1 MKKAAKSPKKAKA
14 ADPTG
19 RANNYQVS
27 RSLPDLRGAKSYTST
42 NQRSL
47 KNSRKLNK
55 KKAVKRTILVLLL
68 LFFLVG
74 GWLGYKFIV
83 NSNKLGTNIWSI
95 FDNSKLRGED
105 RGRINILLAGDS
117 SDDPGHA
124 GAELTDSIM
133 LLSVNPNNKTAFIMS
148 IPRDLYVDI
157 PGHGYSKINAANVY
171 GNNDDFKEDGYP
183 DEGMGL
189 LEKTIEEH
197 FGIPIDYYALINY
210 TAFKDAVNAVGGVT
224 ITIDSGNR
232 YGVYDPYA
240 NLKLPNGT
248 QQINGE
254 QALALSRARGEGPGA
269 YGVGSDF
276 DRTEYQRAILLA
288 LKDKATS
295 TGVLANPVKIGNL
308 FDAAGN
314 NVKTDFSLGN
324 LRRLNNL
331 TKDIN
336 NADIKSVSLNDVNG
350 KNLLKSYTT
359 RDGQSALIPA
369 AGIDNYTQIKALLT
383 ELFSSTPTTPA
394 ASGQ

>member
-1 MKKAAKSPKKAKA
+1 MKKAAKSPKKAQA
-14 ADPTG
+14 ADQTG

-27 RSLPDLRGAKSYTST
+27 RTLPDLRNSKSPSVSPVRA
-42 NQRSL
+42 QKKRQF
-47 KNSRKLNK
+47 NK
-55 KKAVKRTILVLLL
+55 KKILKRVILVLFLL
-68 LFFLVG
+68 LIAVG
-74 GWLGYKFIV
+74 GWLGYKVIS

-157 PGHGYSKINAANVY
+157 PGNGYSKINAANVY
-171 GNNDDFKEDGYP
+171 GNADKFKEAGYP
-183 DEGMGL
+183 DGGMGL
-189 LEKTIEEH
+189 LEKTITDTL
-197 FGIPIDYYALINY
+197 GIPIDYYALINY

-224 ITIDSGNR
+224 VTIDSGYRN
-232 YGVYDPYA
+232 GVFDPYA
-240 NLKLPNGT
+240 NLKLPNGV

-254 QALALSRARGEGPGA
+254 QALALARARGEGPGA
-269 YGVGSDF
+269 FGVGSDF
-276 DRTEYQRAILLA
+276 DRTKYQREILLA
-288 LKDKATS
+288 LKDKASS
-295 TGVLANPVKIGNL
+295 TGVLTNPVKISNL

-314 NVKTDFSLGN
+314 NVKTDLSLGN
-324 LRRLNNL
+324 IRRLNNL

-336 NADIKSVSLNDVNG
+336 NADIKSVSLNDVDG

-359 RDGQSALIPA
+359 NNGQSALVPA
-369 AGIDNYTQIKALLT
+369 AGVDNYTQIKALLT
-383 ELFSSTPTTPA
+383 ELFSSTPTTPP
-394 ASGQ
+394 ASN